1 MGREPG
7 SAASSS
13 TNLSVANFDLGQSQ
27 SLALGLGPLLEFPIA
42 TSTNFGPDVTQG
54 GASGVIQAE
63 LSWGIIGLL
72 GTYQHTLSGGGS
84 QLTTVQPVLY
94 YNFQQ
99 GWYFRSDAV
108 MRTGALERSRMSLDS
123 ASRSLQSPITNASTA
138 FMSEIADFADPF
150 AKFGRFDS
158 GR

>member
-1 MGREPG
+1 
-7 SAASSS
+7 
-13 TNLSVANFDLGQSQ
+13 
-27 SLALGLGPLLEFPIA
+27 LGLGPLLEFPIA

-108 MRTGALERSRMSLDS
+108 MSFNTYRGHTNVIPVGIGFGKVFQLSGA
-123 ASRSLQSPITNASTA
+123 TC
-138 FMSEIADFADPF
+138 
-150 AKFGRFDS
+150 
-158 GR
+158 